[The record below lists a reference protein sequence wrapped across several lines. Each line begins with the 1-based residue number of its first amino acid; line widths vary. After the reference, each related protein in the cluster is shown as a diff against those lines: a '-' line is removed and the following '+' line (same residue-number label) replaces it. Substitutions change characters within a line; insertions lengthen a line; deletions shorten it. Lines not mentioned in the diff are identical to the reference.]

1 MRYKRFRTRKKP
13 QARRKVVSRATK
25 LDHIRVNNTYKCC
38 IPSTRVTLNDEGYNP
53 NISGDGNGKWKK
65 TKRKEPK
72 SLQHAHW
79 MIKDN
84 KRIKIKS
91 ELRGTEPLPKWSEE
105 KEQEWLV
112 NHKIAKWEKRH
123 PRPVKDDDLF
133 KEEFLVKWNTDR
145 EQELSRIR
153 AFVSSRYDKAKTINI
168 NNSEKSPVSDLKQ
181 AAQRWQR
188 ENLHR
193 QV

>member
-1 MRYKRFRTRKKP
+1 MRRYKRHFIRKKP
-13 QARRKVVSRATK
+13 QARRKVVSQATK
-25 LDHIRVNNTYKCC
+25 LDRIRVNNTYKCC

-53 NISGDGNGKWKK
+53 NISGNGNGKWKK

-79 MIKDN
+79 TIKN
-84 KRIKIKS
+84 GVRIKVKS

-123 PRPVKDDDLF
+123 PKPVKDDDLF

-145 EQELSRIR
+145 QQELSRIR
-153 AFVSSRYDKAKTINI
+153 TFVSSLYGKKKAKTLLGIV
-168 NNSEKSPVSDLKQ
+168 KSSVPDLRQ
-181 AAQRWQR
+181 AA
-188 ENLHR
+188 
-193 QV
+193 

>member
-1 MRYKRFRTRKKP
+1 MKYKRFRTRKKP

-38 IPSTRVTLNDEGYNP
+38 IPSTKVTLNDEGYNP
-53 NISGDGNGKWKK
+53 NIGGDGNGKWKK

-79 MIKDN
+79 IIKDN

-181 AAQRWQR
+181 AA
-188 ENLHR
+188 
-193 QV
+193 

>member
-1 MRYKRFRTRKKP
+1 MKYKRFRTRKKP

-38 IPSTRVTLNDEGYNP
+38 IPSTKVTLNDEGYNP
-53 NISGDGNGKWKK
+53 NIGGDGNGKWKK
-65 TKRKEPK
+65 TKQKEPK

-79 MIKDN
+79 VIKDN

-181 AAQRWQR
+181 AA
-188 ENLHR
+188 
-193 QV
+193 

>member
-1 MRYKRFRTRKKP
+1 MRYKRFRIRKKP

-38 IPSTRVTLNDEGYNP
+38 IPSTKVTLNDEGYNP
-53 NISGDGNGKWKK
+53 NIGGDGNGKWKK
-65 TKRKEPK
+65 QKHKQPK
-72 SLQHAHW
+72 SLRHSWKGCVWVLDKGFWVKEH
-79 MIKDN
+79 
-84 KRIKIKS
+84 RRYKS

-123 PRPVKDDDLF
+123 PKPVEDDDLF

-181 AAQRWQR
+181 AA
-188 ENLHR
+188 
-193 QV
+193 

>member
-1 MRYKRFRTRKKP
+1 MRRYKRLFIRKKP

-25 LDHIRVNNTYKCC
+25 LKRIRVNNTYKCC
-38 IPSTRVTLNDEGYNP
+38 MPSTRITLDDDGYNP
-53 NISGDGNGKWKK
+53 NIGGNGNGKWKK
-65 TKRKEPK
+65 EKHPQPK

-79 MIKDN
+79 VVKDGV
-84 KRIKIKS
+84 RVKIKS
-91 ELRGTEPLPKWSEE
+91 ELRGTKPLPKWSEE

-133 KEEFLVKWNTDR
+133 KEEFLAKWNADR

-153 AFVSSRYDKAKTINI
+153 AFVSSRYDKAKEIQI
-168 NNSEKSPVSDLKQ
+168 KQ
-181 AAQRWQR
+181 PLQMAT
-188 ENLHR
+188 
-193 QV
+193 

>member
-53 NISGDGNGKWKK
+53 NIGGDGNGKWKK

-72 SLQHAHW
+72 SLQHAHCI
-79 MIKDN
+79 IKDN

-91 ELRGTEPLPKWSEE
+91 ELRGT
-105 KEQEWLV
+105 
-112 NHKIAKWEKRH
+112 
-123 PRPVKDDDLF
+123 
-133 KEEFLVKWNTDR
+133 
-145 EQELSRIR
+145 
-153 AFVSSRYDKAKTINI
+153 
-168 NNSEKSPVSDLKQ
+168 
-181 AAQRWQR
+181 
-188 ENLHR
+188 
-193 QV
+193 